1 MYDNNETFKIHTYL
15 VKFYQETRRIVNCAK
30 QTFTVSLRSGWPGYL
45 VGPCWG
51 LINVESRGD
60 TPYYGLYKEAFPKS

>member
-15 VKFYQETRRIVNCAK
+15 VKVYQQTRRVVNCAK

-45 VGPCWG
+45 GGRC
-51 LINVESRGD
+51 
-60 TPYYGLYKEAFPKS
+60 